1 MEALQFLTRG
11 TKLTNYSVIPNDLH
25 GSGLSS
31 TAVVLYSKLLNRSN
45 LSITNGKVDELGRV
59 YINYKLEGLAK
70 EMGRSL
76 STIKENMNELVAAG
90 LVEKQRMTKG
100 RANMI
105 YVKVPDTSIVGKSAV
120 VGTENRPY
128 KGRKTTSSWGGK
140 PATNNNIEKNN
151 RLTNR
156 YAYEEGESL

>member
-31 TAVVLYSKLLNRSN
+31 TAIVLYAKLLNRSN
-45 LSITNGKVDELGRV
+45 LSITNGKVDEQGRV
-59 YINYKLEGLAK
+59 YINYKLEDLAK

-76 STIKENMNELVAAG
+76 STIKENMNELVLAG

-105 YVKVPDTSIVGKSAV
+105 YVKVPDTSIAGKTPV

-128 KGRKTTSSWGGK
+128 KGQKPASTWGGK
-140 PATNNNIEKNN
+140 SATNNNNKQESITSYK
-151 RLTNR
+151 
-156 YAYEEGESL
+156 YGEDTF

>member
-31 TAVVLYSKLLNRSN
+31 TAIVLYAKLLNRSN
-45 LSITNGKVDELGRV
+45 LSITNGKVDEQRRV
-59 YINYKLEGLAK
+59 YINYRLEDLAK

-76 STIKENMNELVAAG
+76 SAIKENMNELVLAG

-105 YVKVPDTSIVGKSAV
+105 YVKVPETSIVGKSPV
-120 VGTENRPY
+120 VCTENRPY
-128 KGRKTTSSWGGK
+128 KGKKTVSSWGGK
-140 PATNNNIEKNN
+140 LATNNNNKQETITSYK
-151 RLTNR
+151 
-156 YAYEEGESL
+156 YGEDTF

>member
-1 MEALQFLTRG
+1 MHELHFLTQG

-31 TAVVLYSKLLNRSN
+31 TAIVLYAKLLNRSN
-45 LSITNGKVDELGRV
+45 LSITNGKVDEFGRV
-59 YINYKLEGLAK
+59 YINYKLEDLAE

-76 STIKENMNELVAAG
+76 STIKENMNELVLAG

-105 YVKVPDTSIVGKSAV
+105 YVKVPDTSIVGKSPV
-120 VGTENRPY
+120 IGTENRPY
-128 KGRKTTSSWGGK
+128 KGQKTASTWGGK
-140 PATNNNIEKNN
+140 LATNNNNKQETITSYK
-151 RLTNR
+151 
-156 YAYEEGESL
+156 YGEDTF

>member
-1 MEALQFLTRG
+1 MHELHFLTQG

-31 TAVVLYSKLLNRSN
+31 TAIVLYAKLLNRSN
-45 LSITNGKVDELGRV
+45 LSITNGKVDEQGRV
-59 YINYKLEGLAK
+59 YINYKLEDLAK

-76 STIKENMNELVAAG
+76 STIKENMNELVLAG

-105 YVKVPDTSIVGKSAV
+105 YVKVPSASIVGKSPV

-128 KGRKTTSSWGGK
+128 KGKKTVSSWGGK
-140 PATNNNIEKNN
+140 LATNNNNKQETITSYK
-151 RLTNR
+151 
-156 YAYEEGESL
+156 YGEDTF

>member
-31 TAVVLYSKLLNRSN
+31 TAIVLYAKLLNRSN
-45 LSITNGKVDELGRV
+45 LSITNGKVDEQGRV
-59 YINYKLEGLAK
+59 YINYRLEDLAK

-76 STIKENMNELVAAG
+76 SAIKENMNELVLAG

-105 YVKVPDTSIVGKSAV
+105 YVKVPETSIVGKSPV
-120 VGTENRPY
+120 VCTENRPY
-128 KGRKTTSSWGGK
+128 KGKKTVSSWGGK
-140 PATNNNIEKNN
+140 LATNNNNKQETITSYK
-151 RLTNR
+151 
-156 YAYEEGESL
+156 YGEDTF

>member
-31 TAVVLYSKLLNRSN
+31 TAIVLYAKLLNRSN

-59 YINYKLEGLAK
+59 YINYKLEDLAK

-76 STIKENMNELVAAG
+76 STIKENMNELVLAG

-105 YVKVPDTSIVGKSAV
+105 YVKVPDTSIVGKSPV
-120 VGTENRPY
+120 IGTENRPY
-128 KGRKTTSSWGGK
+128 KGQKTASTWGGK
-140 PATNNNIEKNN
+140 LATNNNNKQETITSYK
-151 RLTNR
+151 
-156 YAYEEGESL
+156 YGEDTF

>member
-1 MEALQFLTRG
+1 MDGLQFLTKG

-25 GSGLSS
+25 GGELSS
-31 TAVVLYSKLLNRSN
+31 TATILYSKLLNRSN
-45 LSITNGKVDELGRV
+45 LSITNGKVDEQGRV
-59 YINYKLEGLAK
+59 YINYKLEDLAK

-76 STIKENMNELVAAG
+76 STIKENMNELVLAG

-105 YVKVPDTSIVGKSAV
+105 YVKVPDTSIVGKSPV

-128 KGRKTTSSWGGK
+128 KGQRTGSTWGGK
-140 PATNNNIEKNN
+140 SATNNNNKQESITSYK
-151 RLTNR
+151 
-156 YAYEEGESL
+156 YGEDTF

>member
-31 TAVVLYSKLLNRSN
+31 TAIVLYAKLLNRSN
-45 LSITNGKVDELGRV
+45 LSITNGKVDEFGRV
-59 YINYKLEGLAK
+59 YINYRLEDLAK

-76 STIKENMNELVAAG
+76 STIKENMNELVMAG

-128 KGRKTTSSWGGK
+128 NGRKTTSSWGGK
-140 PATNNNIEKNN
+140 PATNNNNKQETVTSYK
-151 RLTNR
+151 
-156 YAYEEGESL
+156 YGEDTF

>member
-31 TAVVLYSKLLNRSN
+31 TAIVLYAKLLNRSN

-59 YINYKLEGLAK
+59 YINYKLEDLAK

-76 STIKENMNELVAAG
+76 STIKENMNELVLAG

-105 YVKVPDTSIVGKSAV
+105 YVKVPDTSIVGKSPV

-128 KGRKTTSSWGGK
+128 KGQKTASTWGGK
-140 PATNNNIEKNN
+140 LATNNNNKQETITSYK
-151 RLTNR
+151 
-156 YAYEEGESL
+156 YGEDTF

>member
-31 TAVVLYSKLLNRSN
+31 TAIVLYAKLLNRSN
-45 LSITNGKVDELGRV
+45 LSITNGKVDEQGRV
-59 YINYKLEGLAK
+59 YINYKLEDLAK

-76 STIKENMNELVAAG
+76 STIKENMNELVLAG

-105 YVKVPDTSIVGKSAV
+105 YVKVPSASIVGKSPV

-128 KGRKTTSSWGGK
+128 KGKKTVSSWGGK
-140 PATNNNIEKNN
+140 LATNNNNKQETITSYK
-151 RLTNR
+151 
-156 YAYEEGESL
+156 YGEDTF